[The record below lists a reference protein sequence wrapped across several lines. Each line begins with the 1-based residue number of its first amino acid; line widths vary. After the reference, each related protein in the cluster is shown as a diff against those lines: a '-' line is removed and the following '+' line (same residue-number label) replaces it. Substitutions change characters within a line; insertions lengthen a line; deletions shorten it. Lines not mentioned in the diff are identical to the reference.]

1 MLKVQAK
8 TNFVEEKQKEESK
21 LDEIEKKS
29 IELNYL
35 LNIITKEFF
44 EDFYLDILKIV
55 RENAKSVEVLCEQ
68 VVEKVKE

>member
-21 LDEIEKKS
+21 LDEVEKKS

-44 EDFYLDILKIV
+44 DDFFCDILKIV
-55 RENAKSVEVLCEQ
+55 RDNSKIIEVLCEQ
-68 VVEKVKE
+68 IVEKVKE

>member
-44 EDFYLDILKIV
+44 DEFFGDILKIL
-55 RENAKSVEVLCEQ
+55 RENSKTVEVLCEQ

>member
-55 RENAKSVEVLCEQ
+55 RENAKTVEVLCEQ

>member
-44 EDFYLDILKIV
+44 DDFFGDILKIL
-55 RENAKSVEVLCEQ
+55 RENSKTVEVLCEQ